1 MIIRLMTE
9 GQYRVDDG
17 LATQLNQLDD
27 DAERA
32 LEAGDAD
39 RLHQLLEQMAQLVR
53 DSGDKLDDSDLSA
66 SELVIPPPDLSLEEA
81 RELFADGGLIPD
93 LPSRD

>member
-17 LATQLNQLDD
+17 LATQLNELDD

-32 LEAGDAD
+32 LEAGDGD

-53 DSGDKLDDSDLSA
+53 DSGEKLDDSDLSP
-66 SELVIPPPDLSLEEA
+66 SELVIPPPDLSLEEG

>member
-1 MIIRLMTE
+1 MIVRLMTE

-17 LATQLNQLDD
+17 LVSQLNELDAE
-27 DAERA
+27 AERA

-53 DSGDKLDDSDLSA
+53 DSGEQLDDADLSA
-66 SELVIPPPDLSLEEA
+66 SELVIPPPDLSLDEA
-81 RELFADGGLIPD
+81 KQLFADGGLIPD
-93 LPSRD
+93 LP